1 MSFGKWRREPVNPL
15 RRLLIELLTLGAP
28 AAMAGS
34 RAMAQ
39 GVLGSRPARLPPSQS
54 IYSLRGTA
62 RVNDIEA
69 SLQTQI
75 RPGDTVETGKESEL
89 VFVVGGNSMIL
100 RSDSRLVLSGPRAR
114 TETPSL
120 IITGLRLLTGKV
132 LSVSRNQ
139 PMRVET
145 TVATIGI
152 RGTGF
157 YVESDPEQTYL
168 CTRYGT
174 TDVASNTDPTSRETI
189 LAKQHD
195 QPVYIVADGGPGRNI
210 RPAPVIN
217 HSDAELELIETIVG
231 RRPPFLDL
239 PQQGY
244 PPRNPY

>member
-15 RRLLIELLTLGAP
+15 RRLLIELFTLGAP

-100 RSDSRLVLSGPRAR
+100 RSDSRLVLSGPRER

-145 TVATIGI
+145 TVATMASGERASTWNRI
-152 RGTGF
+152 RSRRICARAMARPTWPRTPIRQAARRF
-157 YVESDPEQTYL
+157 SQ
-168 CTRYGT
+168 
-174 TDVASNTDPTSRETI
+174 SNTISRSTSLPTAGRAETSALHRSSI
-189 LAKQHD
+189 TAT
-195 QPVYIVADGGPGRNI
+195 R
-210 RPAPVIN
+210 
-217 HSDAELELIETIVG
+217 SSS
-231 RRPPFLDL
+231 
-239 PQQGY
+239 
-244 PPRNPY
+244 